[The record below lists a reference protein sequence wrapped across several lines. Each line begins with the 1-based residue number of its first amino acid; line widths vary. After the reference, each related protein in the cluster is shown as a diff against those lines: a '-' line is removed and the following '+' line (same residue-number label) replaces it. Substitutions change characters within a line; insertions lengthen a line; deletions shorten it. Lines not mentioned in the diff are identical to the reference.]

1 MIDPE
6 VKKKIKEIQ
15 IKTKRLLNSTLVGDS
30 RTAQKGF
37 GLEFDQ
43 LREYA
48 QGDDIRFIDWKA
60 TARAQKFLVRQYFE
74 ERNRKIMLMLDCS
87 GSTFFSSGEQRKYD
101 LMAEVACVLA
111 LVADYGNDYVGL
123 VLFSDEVNKVIPPRK
138 GGKHVRAIMETA
150 LSVKSNNRKTSLK
163 VACDWAAQARKRN
176 MLTFM
181 ISDFIDDNFERSLRI
196 VARNNELIAIRCLD
210 PVETSMPAVGYL
222 PLHGIESG
230 GRLSVDIAN
239 LRGSVNTLLLARID
253 EQNKLFKKNRVDCLD
268 LTCGQPFLINSI
280 NFFRRRMM
288 Y

>member
-1 MIDPE
+1 MISPE
-6 VKKKIKEIQ
+6 IKKKIKEIQ

-43 LREYA
+43 LREYS

-101 LMAEVACVLA
+101 LMAEVACILA

-123 VLFSDEVNKVIPPRK
+123 VLFSDEINKVIPPRK
-138 GGKHVRAIMETA
+138 GSKHVRAIMEAVLT
-150 LSVKSNNRKTSLK
+150 VKPNDRTTNLTT
-163 VACDWAAQARKRN
+163 ACDWAARAKN
-176 MLTFM
+176 MITFM
-181 ISDFIDDNFERSLRI
+181 ISDFIDDDFERSLKI
-196 VARNNELIAIRCLD
+196 AARKNELIVLRCLD
-210 PVETSMPAVGYL
+210 PVETTMPAVGLL
-222 PLHGIESG
+222 PVVGLEGAS
-230 GRLSVDIAN
+230 RLSLDIAN
-239 LRGSVNTLLLARID
+239 VRSSVNRLLHHRID
-253 EQNKLFKKNRVDCLD
+253 EQNKLFKKNRIDLLD
-268 LTCGQPFLINSI
+268 LTCGHPFMIDII